1 MQAMA
6 NYLGG
11 IGISFDHKQITV
23 YCPGEQDF
31 IQVDEG
37 IAPILQSLWDAK
49 IRTCNSCQEN
59 EPGIIWIEFYSMK
72 DVERLLTIIIRS
84 LGDRIKKHPE
94 ICDWFCYR
102 ILGHGGEK
110 LTPWR
115 FDAYPNLSPTRPNQ
129 RSIYPK
135 SIFDS
140 KIELSVSARF
150 PCEDKQ
156 MVLDLV
162 SKYLRKGLDNFE
174 ELSDDQWNYV
184 KQYIPTQPR
193 NENIKTEDKRII
205 NGIRYVLE
213 TGCPWT
219 EVPRKYGSY
228 LSIHTRLKKW
238 SAEGVLEPILSNIDS
253 NEVYKERLSN
263 YLMTADNQ
271 ITSKRKRLSNS
282 VVISAKGEMAPMSVS
297 Q

>member
-1 MQAMA
+1 MR
-6 NYLGG
+6 GEWE
-11 IGISFDHKQITV
+11 ISFDHKQVTV
-23 YCPGEQDF
+23 YYPGEQEF

-72 DVERLLTIIIRS
+72 DVERLLTVMIRS
-84 LGDRIKKHPE
+84 LGDRIQKHPE
-94 ICDWFCYR
+94 VNDWFCYR
-102 ILGHGGEK
+102 ILGHEGEK
-110 LTPWR
+110 LTPWH

-135 SIFDS
+135 RIFDS
-140 KIELSVSARF
+140 KIELSVSTRF

-162 SKYLRKGLDNFE
+162 SKYLRKGLDNFA

-184 KQYIPTQPR
+184 KQYIPIQPC
-193 NENIKTEDKRII
+193 NENIKTEDRRII

-228 LSIHTRLKKW
+228 LSIHTRLKRW

-253 NEVYKERLSN
+253 EEAYKERLSN
-263 YLMTADNQ
+263 YLVTTYDQ
-271 ITSKRKRLSNS
+271 ITSKRKRSS
-282 VVISAKGEMAPMSVS
+282 SSIMSAKGEMAPMSIS

>member
-1 MQAMA
+1 
-6 NYLGG
+6 
-11 IGISFDHKQITV
+11 V
-23 YCPGEQDF
+23 QDF

-37 IAPILQSLWDAK
+37 IAPLLQSLWDAK

-59 EPGIIWIEFYSMK
+59 KPGIIWIEFYSMR

-84 LGDRIKKHPE
+84 LGDRIQKHPE
-94 ICDWFCYR
+94 INDWLCYR
-102 ILGHGGEK
+102 ILGHEGEK
-110 LTPWR
+110 LTPWH

-135 SIFDS
+135 KIFDS
-140 KIELSVSARF
+140 KIELSVSTRF

-162 SKYLRKGLDNFE
+162 SKHLRKGLDNFA
-174 ELSDDQWNYV
+174 ELSDDKWNYV
-184 KQYIPTQPR
+184 KQYIPIQPY
-193 NENIKTEDKRII
+193 NGNIKTGNREII

-238 SAEGVLEPILSNIDS
+238 SSEGVLEPIISSIGSD
-253 NEVYKERLSN
+253 EVSKERLSN
-263 YLMTADNQ
+263 YLTTTNDQ
-271 ITSKRKRLSNS
+271 ITSKRNRATNNMM
-282 VVISAKGEMAPMSVS
+282 SARGEMAPMFVS

>member
-1 MQAMA
+1 M
-6 NYLGG
+6 
-11 IGISFDHKQITV
+11 
-23 YCPGEQDF
+23 QDF

-37 IAPILQSLWDAK
+37 IASLLQHIWDAK

-72 DVERLLTIIIRS
+72 DVERLLTIMIRS
-84 LGDRIKKHPE
+84 LGDRIQKHPE
-94 ICDWFCYR
+94 INDWFCYR
-102 ILGHGGEK
+102 ILGHEGDK
-110 LTPWR
+110 LTSWH

-135 SIFDS
+135 RIFDS
-140 KIELSVSARF
+140 KIELSVSTRF

-162 SKYLRKGLDNFE
+162 SKYLRKGLENFE
-174 ELSDDQWNYV
+174 ELSEDQWNYV
-184 KQYIPTQPR
+184 KQYIPMQPYSG
-193 NENIKTEDKRII
+193 NTKTEDRRII
-205 NGIRYVLE
+205 NGIRYALE

-228 LSIHTRLKKW
+228 LSIHSRLKKW
-238 SAEGVLEPILSNIDS
+238 SSEGVLEPILSSIDG
-253 NEVYKERLSN
+253 EETYRERLSN
-263 YLMTADNQ
+263 YLTTTNDQM
-271 ITSKRKRLSNS
+271 TSKQKRASNNM
-282 VVISAKGEMAPMSVS
+282 IPAKREMAPMSLS